1 MATSS
6 ILHTK
11 LDALYEVWSKLSLES
26 SPAEFQAFA
35 DFFSEDCTAWLL
47 SMREL
52 KEPSIGREGV
62 IAGIKEALKNTHIKE
77 RRVVDRFESAG
88 GSKISVEM
96 DNRLVVQGKDLERFP
111 ETATAVFNEQG
122 LIADFKLYCCRS
134 PVVEIIQEVT
144 GIGPY
149 VTTKKNDGGKGEKCH

>member
-1 MATSS
+1 MAPVSP
-6 ILHTK
+6 LHAK
-11 LDALYEVWSKLSLES
+11 LDALYETWSKLSLES
-26 SPAEFQAFA
+26 SPTEFQAFA

-62 IAGIKEALKNTHIKE
+62 IAGIKDVLRNSQIKE
-77 RRVVDRFESAG
+77 RRVIDRFESG
-88 GSKISVEM
+88 NGSKISVEM
-96 DNRLVVQGKDLERFP
+96 ENSLVVQGKDLDTFP

-122 LIADFKLYCCRS
+122 LITDFKLYCCRS

-144 GIGPY
+144 GVGPY
-149 VTTKKNDGGKGEKCH
+149 ATVKTDDEKAEKCH

>member
-6 ILHTK
+6 ILHAK
-11 LDALYEVWSKLSLES
+11 LDALYEVWSKLSVD
-26 SPAEFQAFA
+26 SPHTEFQAFA

-52 KEPSIGREGV
+52 KQPSIGREAV
-62 IAGIKEALKNTHIKE
+62 IAGIKEALKDTRIRE

-88 GSKISVEM
+88 GSKVSVEM
-96 DNRLVVQGKDLERFP
+96 DNRLVVQGRDLDTFP

-122 LIADFKLYCCRS
+122 LITDFKLYCCRS

-149 VTTKKNDGGKGEKCH
+149 ATTKKDDGGKGEKCH

>member
-1 MATSS
+1 MATGSP
-6 ILHTK
+6 LHSK
-11 LDALYEVWSKLSLES
+11 LDALYEAWSKLSLES
-26 SPAEFQAFA
+26 SPTEFQAFA

-52 KEPSIGREGV
+52 KQPSIGREGV
-62 IAGIKEALKNTHIKE
+62 IAGVKDVLKDTQIRE
-77 RRVVDRFESAG
+77 RRVVDRFESAN

-96 DNRLVVQGKDLERFP
+96 ENSLVVHGKDLDVFP

-122 LIADFKLYCCRS
+122 LITDFKLYCCRS

-149 VTTKKNDGGKGEKCH
+149 ATTKTDGRKDEKCH